1 MALEAFLAWL
11 RQLEFDGVWQTAVL
25 VCASL
30 LCITFHETCHGL
42 CAYWLGD
49 NTAKRMG
56 RLSLNPLKHV
66 DLGGLVMM
74 ALFRFGWA
82 KPVPINM
89 RNFKNPK
96 AGMALTALAGPVSNV
111 LLAFIGAVLY
121 LLCMGWYMRE
131 YRTVFYVFGLFF
143 GYVEVLSAGLAVFNI
158 IPIPPLDGSKVLFSL
173 LPEGA
178 YYKLMRYEKYGMFV
192 LMALLFLGVLD
203 APLTF
208 LRGALMDGLE
218 RAAIGLVGYRF
229 FF

>member
-1 MALEAFLAWL
+1 MDAFLAWL
-11 RQLEFDGVWQTAVL
+11 RQLKFDGVWQTAVL

-66 DLGGLVMM
+66 DLSGLLMM

-82 KPVPINM
+82 KPVPIDM
-89 RNFKNPK
+89 RNFKKPK

-111 LLAFIGAVLY
+111 LLAFVAAILY
-121 LLCMGWYMRE
+121 LLSMRL
-131 YRTVFYVFGLFF
+131 YARGHRFAFYVIGLFF

-158 IPIPPLDGSKVLFSL
+158 FPIPPLDGSKVLFAI
-173 LPEGA
+173 LPNA
-178 YYKLMRYEKYGMFV
+178 AFYKLMRYEKYGMFV

-208 LRGALMDGLE
+208 LRGALIDGLE
-218 RAAIGLVGYRF
+218 YAAIRLIGYRF